1 MKKHFI
7 IMGISLF
14 IYIIIINVFN
24 VLASYSLFSQN
35 QIIQKQIVIGST
47 TEVAHVSDS
56 LTVSVSKKR
65 WYGKIHEAIS
75 GEGKISNLYF
85 LGFIKLPLTN
95 LDISYVVFHILFFAA
110 LLIYLSTMATIRL
123 IKYKKQGYYY
133 NYM

>member
-1 MKKHFI
+1 MKKSFI
-7 IMGISLF
+7 IVGIFLF

-56 LTVSVSKKR
+56 LAVSVSKKR

-85 LGFIKLPLTN
+85 LGFIKLPLVN
-95 LDISYVVFHILFFAA
+95 LNISYVAFHIFFFFA
-110 LLIYLSTMATIRL
+110 LVIYICTIATVRL

>member
-7 IMGISLF
+7 VAGMLLF

-24 VLASYSLFSQN
+24 VLASYSFSSQN

-56 LTVSVSKKR
+56 LTISVSKKR
-65 WYGKIHEAIS
+65 WYGKIHEAIN

-85 LGFIKLPLTN
+85 LGFIKLPLVN
-95 LDISYVVFHILFFAA
+95 ININYALFHILFFIG
-110 LLIYLSTMATIRL
+110 LLVYISTIATIRL
-123 IKYKKQGYYY
+123 IKYKKHGYYY

>member
-7 IMGISLF
+7 VAVMLLF

-24 VLASYSLFSQN
+24 VLASYSFSSQN

-75 GEGKISNLYF
+75 GKGKISNLYF
-85 LGFIKLPLTN
+85 LGFIKLPLVN
-95 LDISYVVFHILFFAA
+95 INISYIAFHILFFIG
-110 LLIYLSTMATIRL
+110 LLVYLSTIATIRL
-123 IKYKKQGYYY
+123 IKYKKHGYYY